1 MDKGYGRRFSHLY
14 VLLQVRVGFWQVSN
28 LMRNVIIS
36 MLLGVSLSGC
46 ATVSMVASE
55 ATVETG
61 LTVEE
66 SSLRKVSSAYTD
78 LAERKNWIEESK
90 GLLDFARVLMNGA
103 SDDKADGDESY
114 SAQVQA
120 QGGAALD
127 QAKFIRADIESAS
140 HGLDVATME
149 AEKLFGTAAPAKA
162 LRADL
167 VSYESALVTAKK
179 ARRTF
184 ISALSDIEM
193 AGANPTTYALAQ
205 LDVSIDTANDAADK
219 LADYAAN
226 RKRAEAAS

>member
-1 MDKGYGRRFSHLY
+1 
-14 VLLQVRVGFWQVSN
+14 
-28 LMRNVIIS
+28 MRSVIIS
-36 MLLGVSLSGC
+36 MLLMGSLSGC

-55 ATVETG
+55 ATVETS
-61 LTVEE
+61 LTAKE

-78 LAERKNWIEESK
+78 LAERKHWIEENK

-103 SDDKADGDESY
+103 SDEDANGEVTY
-114 SAQVQA
+114 LAQVQA
-120 QGGAALD
+120 QGAAKLD
-127 QAKFIRADIESAS
+127 QAKFIRADIEGAA

-149 AEKLFGTAAPAKA
+149 VEKLFGVERPAKA

-184 ISALSDIEM
+184 VSALADIEM
-193 AGANPTTYALAQ
+193 ADANPSTYALAQ
-205 LDVSIDTANDAADK
+205 LDVSIDAASDAADK
-219 LADYAAN
+219 LADYAAE